1 MDFYVGI
8 ASYKRPEA
16 SRTLDYL
23 DSLGFPKERRILS
36 VQTEEDRDA
45 YTRSGLSE
53 RVGTFLYREA
63 STAAG
68 NRNTVLLNVPEGT
81 NVVFM
86 DDDIKQVVMEDLGLV
101 PLDTL
106 EKFERMC
113 KLGFATAQKNRTIC
127 FGLYPVANAYFMRG
141 GYKKAAICVGTLI
154 GMVAT
159 PGITFCE
166 ELQTKEDY
174 ELCCRIIRKYGAC
187 IRLDRFACDALHY
200 SKGGCEDA
208 WKDKSGVTLE
218 LLRYFDK
225 IDYPLSF
232 STKAAWWTEDSR
244 YMELFARHTHN
255 WHVKISIITADPEK
269 ARKIERG
276 VPSPQERLAVIKR
289 LADIGIH
296 VTLRLRPFIIGC
308 SEDYPTLI
316 RAAKEAGAD
325 SVTTEFFCM
334 ESRADDRL
342 KARYA
347 AMSEVLGYDIHQFY
361 MENSKQQGYKRL
373 NRAIKAPIIHRM
385 RELTHSLGM
394 RFHVSDAFCREC
406 NDACNCCGVP
416 PEWGVSQTGN
426 IGNAIIIAR
435 EKGFVT
441 FSDVMESINKYF
453 DFPWVGACGYNT
465 GSNKA
470 RALLYDTT
478 MAQWLRSNWNDT
490 KKGTS
495 PARAYGGVLVPDGK
509 DENGDVIYRYAIKR

>member
-1 MDFYVGI
+1 MFYIIIGQ
-8 ASYKRPEA
+8 SGGGKTTFTREHF
-16 SRTLDYL
+16 L
-23 DSLGFPKERRILS
+23 KEPCEIY
-36 VQTEEDRDA
+36 EDIIPL
-45 YTRSGLSE
+45 TRSGDIVALGKYGIGK
-53 RVGTFLYREA
+53 RT
-63 STAAG
+63 
-68 NRNTVLLNVPEGT
+68 EGT
-81 NVVFM
+81 
-86 DDDIKQVVMEDLGLV
+86 D
-101 PLDTL
+101 
-106 EKFERMC
+106 
-113 KLGFATAQKNRTIC
+113 
-127 FGLYPVANAYFMRG
+127 
-141 GYKKAAICVGTLI
+141 
-154 GMVAT
+154 
-159 PGITFCE
+159 
-166 ELQTKEDY
+166 
-174 ELCCRIIRKYGAC
+174 
-187 IRLDRFACDALHY
+187 
-200 SKGGCEDA
+200 
-208 WKDKSGVTLE
+208 
-218 LLRYFDK
+218 
-225 IDYPLSF
+225 
-232 STKAAWWTEDSR
+232 
-244 YMELFARHTHN
+244 
-255 WHVKISIITADPEK
+255 
-269 ARKIERG
+269 
-276 VPSPQERLAVIKR
+276 
-289 LADIGIH
+289 
-296 VTLRLRPFIIGC
+296 TLRLRPFIIGC

-478 MAQWLRSNWNDT
+478 MSQWLRSNWNDT

>member
-68 NRNTVLLNVPEGT
+68 NRNTILLNVPEGT

-208 WKDKSGVTLE
+208 WKDKSGV
-218 LLRYFDK
+218 
-225 IDYPLSF
+225 
-232 STKAAWWTEDSR
+232 
-244 YMELFARHTHN
+244 
-255 WHVKISIITADPEK
+255 
-269 ARKIERG
+269 
-276 VPSPQERLAVIKR
+276 PSPQERLAAIKR

>member
-1 MDFYVGI
+1 MEKLKQNYTSPRWSMEIPDCSMPMSMDTYSRC
-8 ASYKRPEA
+8 SYNCLYCFSFFQK
-16 SRTLDYL
+16 SHTTKGYL
-23 DSLGFPKERRILS
+23 TGQPRS
-36 VQTEEDRDA
+36 V
-45 YTRSGLSE
+45 
-53 RVGTFLYREA
+53 
-63 STAAG
+63 
-68 NRNTVLLNVPEGT
+68 N
-81 NVVFM
+81 
-86 DDDIKQVVMEDLGLV
+86 
-101 PLDTL
+101 
-106 EKFERMC
+106 
-113 KLGFATAQKNRTIC
+113 
-127 FGLYPVANAYFMRG
+127 
-141 GYKKAAICVGTLI
+141 
-154 GMVAT
+154 
-159 PGITFCE
+159 
-166 ELQTKEDY
+166 
-174 ELCCRIIRKYGAC
+174 
-187 IRLDRFACDALHY
+187 
-200 SKGGCEDA
+200 
-208 WKDKSGVTLE
+208 
-218 LLRYFDK
+218 
-225 IDYPLSF
+225 
-232 STKAAWWTEDSR
+232 
-244 YMELFARHTHN
+244 
-255 WHVKISIITADPEK
+255 PEK

-426 IGNAIIIAR
+426 IGNAIIAR

>member
-1 MDFYVGI
+1 MEKLKQNYTSPRWSMEIPDCSMPMSMDTYSRCSYNCLYCFSFFQKSHTTKGYLTGQPRSVNPEKVI
-8 ASYKRPEA
+8 ALFENAAVNNTAAANKTDVQFFKYIQDRRIMQWGGLADEF
-16 SRTLDYL
+16 DEY
-23 DSLGFPKERRILS
+23 ERR
-36 VQTEEDRDA
+36 
-45 YTRSGLSE
+45 
-53 RVGTFLYREA
+53 
-63 STAAG
+63 
-68 NRNTVLLNVPEGT
+68 N
-81 NVVFM
+81 
-86 DDDIKQVVMEDLGLV
+86 
-101 PLDTL
+101 
-106 EKFERMC
+106 
-113 KLGFATAQKNRTIC
+113 
-127 FGLYPVANAYFMRG
+127 
-141 GYKKAAICVGTLI
+141 
-154 GMVAT
+154 
-159 PGITFCE
+159 
-166 ELQTKEDY
+166 
-174 ELCCRIIRKYGAC
+174 
-187 IRLDRFACDALHY
+187 
-200 SKGGCEDA
+200 
-208 WKDKSGVTLE
+208 GVTLE

-276 VPSPQERLAVIKR
+276 VPSPQERLAAIKR

-453 DFPWVGACGYNT
+453 DFPWVRACGYNT

>member
-1 MDFYVGI
+1 MEKLKQNYTSPRWSMEIPDCSMPMSMDTYSRCSYNCLYCFSFFQKSHTTKGYLTGQPRSVNPEKVI
-8 ASYKRPEA
+8 ALFENAAVNNTAAANKTDVQFFKYIQDRRIMQWGGLADEF
-16 SRTLDYL
+16 DEY
-23 DSLGFPKERRILS
+23 ERR
-36 VQTEEDRDA
+36 
-45 YTRSGLSE
+45 
-53 RVGTFLYREA
+53 
-63 STAAG
+63 
-68 NRNTVLLNVPEGT
+68 N
-81 NVVFM
+81 
-86 DDDIKQVVMEDLGLV
+86 
-101 PLDTL
+101 
-106 EKFERMC
+106 
-113 KLGFATAQKNRTIC
+113 
-127 FGLYPVANAYFMRG
+127 
-141 GYKKAAICVGTLI
+141 
-154 GMVAT
+154 
-159 PGITFCE
+159 
-166 ELQTKEDY
+166 
-174 ELCCRIIRKYGAC
+174 
-187 IRLDRFACDALHY
+187 
-200 SKGGCEDA
+200 
-208 WKDKSGVTLE
+208 GVTLE

-276 VPSPQERLAVIKR
+276 VPSPQERLAAIKR

-453 DFPWVGACGYNT
+453 DFPWVGASGYNT

-470 RALLYDTT
+470 RALLYGTT

>member
-1 MDFYVGI
+1 MEKLKQNYTSPRWSMEIPDCSMPMSMDTYSRCSYNCLYCFSFFQKSHTTKGYLTGQPRSVNPEKVI
-8 ASYKRPEA
+8 ALFENAAVNNTAAANKTDVQFFKYIQDRRIMQWGGLADEF
-16 SRTLDYL
+16 DEY
-23 DSLGFPKERRILS
+23 ERR
-36 VQTEEDRDA
+36 
-45 YTRSGLSE
+45 
-53 RVGTFLYREA
+53 
-63 STAAG
+63 
-68 NRNTVLLNVPEGT
+68 N
-81 NVVFM
+81 
-86 DDDIKQVVMEDLGLV
+86 
-101 PLDTL
+101 
-106 EKFERMC
+106 
-113 KLGFATAQKNRTIC
+113 
-127 FGLYPVANAYFMRG
+127 
-141 GYKKAAICVGTLI
+141 
-154 GMVAT
+154 
-159 PGITFCE
+159 
-166 ELQTKEDY
+166 
-174 ELCCRIIRKYGAC
+174 
-187 IRLDRFACDALHY
+187 
-200 SKGGCEDA
+200 
-208 WKDKSGVTLE
+208 GVTLE

-276 VPSPQERLAVIKR
+276 VPSPQERLAAIKR

-453 DFPWVGACGYNT
+453 DLPWVGACGYNT

>member
-1 MDFYVGI
+1 MLKNVKCARCVKCGKEYEATPNLTNCSCGGILDIIYDYDYIKTNLTKEKLKSRPNTMWRYRELLPVEEPTPDTPLRVGW
-8 ASYKRPEA
+8 SPLY
-16 SRTLDYL
+16 
-23 DSLGFPKERRILS
+23 
-36 VQTEEDRDA
+36 EEDRLA
-45 YTRSGLSE
+45 KL
-53 RVGTFLYREA
+53 
-63 STAAG
+63 
-68 NRNTVLLNVPEGT
+68 
-81 NVVFM
+81 
-86 DDDIKQVVMEDLGLV
+86 LGL
-101 PLDTL
+101 
-106 EKFERMC
+106 K
-113 KLGFATAQKNRTIC
+113 KLWVKDDGQNPTASLKDRASAMA
-127 FGLYPVANAYFMRG
+127 VA
-141 GYKKAAICVGTLI
+141 K
-154 GMVAT
+154 
-159 PGITFCE
+159 
-166 ELQTKEDY
+166 
-174 ELCCRIIRKYGAC
+174 
-187 IRLDRFACDALHY
+187 
-200 SKGGCEDA
+200 
-208 WKDKSGVTLE
+208 
-218 LLRYFDK
+218 
-225 IDYPLSF
+225 
-232 STKAAWWTEDSR
+232 
-244 YMELFARHTHN
+244 
-255 WHVKISIITADPEK
+255 
-269 ARKIERG
+269 
-276 VPSPQERLAVIKR
+276 
-289 LADIGIH
+289 
-296 VTLRLRPFIIGC
+296 
-308 SEDYPTLI
+308 
-316 RAAKEAGAD
+316 AKEAGAD

-373 NRAIKAPIIHRM
+373 NRAIKAPIIHR
-385 RELTHSLGM
+385 M